1 MSNISSIILLVLFL
15 VYIFG
20 VTFSFIRSYFYRD
33 EFTSNSSSNICVI
46 FLDSLLW
53 PSYLVSL
60 IFCVQN
66 NNSIERQQLN
76 QNNNDERL

>member
-1 MSNISSIILLVLFL
+1 MSNVSSIILLVLFL
-15 VYIFG
+15 AYIYG
-20 VTFSFIRSYFYRD
+20 VIFSFIRSYFYRD
-33 EFTSNSSSNICVI
+33 ESSSNLSSNICVI

-53 PSYLVSL
+53 PSYLVNL

-76 QNNNDERL
+76 QSNNDERL